1 MRRYIFRRLL
11 LSLPVLLGVATLVF
25 LLIHLI
31 PGDPIDL
38 MLGETAREA
47 DKEQLRRELRL
58 DRPLPEQYGIFLSG
72 LVRGDLGQ
80 SLHSHQPVA
89 VAIGQ
94 RLPATVELALAAL
107 LFACALALPL
117 GMLSAVR
124 RDTGWDY
131 AALSFAMLGAAMPN
145 FWLGPLLIM
154 GFALVLDWLPVSGR
168 DGVGAVILPAV
179 TLGSGMAAILMRM
192 TRASLLDAL
201 GQDHVMVARAKGLS
215 PVRVL
220 ARYGLRPAALP
231 LLTLIGL
238 QLGSLLAGAIITETI
253 FAWPGLG
260 RLTVQAIL
268 SRDYPLAQ
276 GCVLV
281 IAAGYVLVNLLTDLL
296 YAVADPRI
304 RYGR

>member
-1 MRRYIFRRLL
+1 MSRYIFRRLL
-11 LSLPVLLGVATLVF
+11 LALPVLLGVATLVF

-58 DRPLPEQYGIFLSG
+58 DRPLPEQYGAFLSG
-72 LVRGDLGQ
+72 LIRGDLGQ

-94 RLPATVELALAAL
+94 RLPATAELALAAL

-154 GFALVLDWLPVSGR
+154 GFALGLDWLPVSGR
-168 DGVGAVILPAV
+168 DGLGAVILPAV

-201 GQDHVMVARAKGLS
+201 GQDHVMVARAKGLA
-215 PVRVL
+215 PLRVL
-220 ARYGLRPAALP
+220 VRYGLRPAALP

-238 QLGSLLAGAIITETI
+238 QLGALLAGAIITETI